1 MKFPIRLLL
10 ATVVISFTA
19 PAFAGNGPGG
29 DCKLLGSW
37 IGYDAEGAAWWMS
50 TADGHNASHGTLNL
64 EVPSAWHFLPGT
76 VGVSELRGVWKK
88 TGGKTYDWAVI
99 GIAYD
104 ESATTQGIAKLSG
117 KDILGEDCNT
127 VYVTN
132 TILEIFPPD
141 ADPNTDTPDDL
152 LFFPDHAGNRIQ
164 VNLPE
169 FP

>member
-1 MKFPIRLLL
+1 MKFTIRLALSVL
-10 ATVVISFTA
+10 ILMIAA
-19 PAFAGNGPGG
+19 PAFAGGPKG

-37 IGYDAEGAAWWMS
+37 LGYDQIGAAWWTS
-50 TADGHNASHGTLNL
+50 TADGQNASHGTLNL
-64 EVPSAWHFLPGT
+64 EVPSAWHFLPGA

-88 TGGKTYDWAVI
+88 TGEMTYDWAVI

-104 ESATTQGIAKLSG
+104 ESATTLGIAKVSG

-127 VYVTN
+127 VYVIN

-141 ADPNTDTPDDL
+141 ADPNTDTPDDV
-152 LFFPDHAGNRIQ
+152 LFFPDHAGYRIQ